1 MKSDESPA
9 VTSVQNLEN
18 GASSEKKLNSGASLC
33 TERVIRM
40 RNRDIP
46 PTLVGIQAIS
56 LLLCASALIISGKF
70 IKFTENVIKKWLYEY
85 GNDSVIQC

>member
-70 IKFTENVIKKWLYEY
+70 MKSTQKSDQVWAIQY
-85 GNDSVIQC
+85 GNVVIRC

>member
-56 LLLCASALIISGKF
+56 LLLCASALIISGIFMKF
-70 IKFTENVIKKWLYEY
+70 CIKPNWHRKMA
-85 GNDSVIQC
+85 